1 MAAAPSR
8 IIARSECVYTPA
20 RLARAAT
27 LVSRDIG
34 SATAACDKAIA
45 ISYERPRPSE
55 KILDDW
61 IARCRM
67 QRDAALVELGFFS
80 P

>member
-1 MAAAPSR
+1 
-8 IIARSECVYTPA
+8 
-20 RLARAAT
+20 
-27 LVSRDIG
+27 VSRDIG